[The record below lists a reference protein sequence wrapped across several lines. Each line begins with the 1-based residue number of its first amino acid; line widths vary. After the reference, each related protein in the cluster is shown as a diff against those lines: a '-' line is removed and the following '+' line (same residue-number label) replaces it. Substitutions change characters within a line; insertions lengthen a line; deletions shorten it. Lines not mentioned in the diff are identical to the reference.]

1 MKVTFCI
8 AAFFGAVVTPAARS
22 GCGSID
28 SASAFGPEDTLLSCN
43 GDFVLSR
50 QGVNIVLQH
59 KPSGRNFWQ
68 SPASDGAYF
77 AFYNPD
83 DQTTAGTPTSDI
95 TQPPQAN
102 LPKLDLTNSFGGS
115 DAAQTASETD
125 VPQASGEP
133 QLPSSGTSLLSSDI
147 LNADAST
154 LPFKTET
161 TPELTQPVSATLPS
175 LDEYIPSLTGQLPPL
190 AGLEPVDNT
199 QFGTDKPF
207 SAQLFSSLGDSSED
221 TVTSDFNS
229 ASNTETAYI
238 KARAILQNTQYSNS
252 PFSGRLE
259 VGDYG
264 NLVIYRNGDNGIE
277 TRDWT
282 SNTEGTSCPKDFLL
296 NTEKERL
303 VNHMKEGGYED
314 ESSAFQDDVCA
325 MFDPRWEELGIYEK
339 DMPPSLAARAA
350 QDDPNSPPKN
360 NLNLH
365 CKTVVLVHRL
375 SVTFYSRDN
384 HKFKAVLVVGNAR
397 LEKIFCY
404 DYVAVTN
411 AEGKVPDPAALYGEP
426 VGWAGWFGFLW
437 GGIAPGA
444 SFEGYSPPTDSSD
457 LVIGGSVN
465 GRSAHVSK
473 RLARFE
479 WKLPWINAFYNTDQY
494 QGQLMYIKAFAS
506 GRVVCRGGKRCMK
519 VPNP

>member
-1 MKVTFCI
+1 MKVPLCI
-8 AAFFGAVVTPAARS
+8 AVFLGAVVAPAARS

-28 SASAFGPEDTLLSCN
+28 SASAFGPEDTLSSCN

-50 QGVNIVLQH
+50 QGVNVVLQH
-59 KPSGRNFWQ
+59 KPSKRNFWQ

-77 AFYNPD
+77 AFYNPG

-95 TQPPQAN
+95 TQPLQAN
-102 LPKLDLTNSFGGS
+102 LPTSDITNPFGGT
-115 DAAQTASETD
+115 DAAQTASQTD
-125 VPQASGEP
+125 IPQASGEA

-147 LNADAST
+147 LNADASS
-154 LPFKTET
+154 LPFKTGT
-161 TPELTQPVSATLPS
+161 TPGLTQLVSVTLPS

-190 AGLEPVDNT
+190 TGLEPVDNT
-199 QFGTDKPF
+199 QFGFDKPF
-207 SAQLFSSLGDSSED
+207 SAQLSSSLGDSSED

-229 ASNTETAYI
+229 ALNTETAYI

-259 VGDYG
+259 VGDDG

-303 VNHMKEGGYED
+303 VKHMTDGGYED

-339 DMPPSLAARAA
+339 DMPPSLATRAA
-350 QDDPNSPPKN
+350 QDNPETPPKN

-365 CKTVVLVHRL
+365 CNTIVLVH
-375 SVTFYSRDN
+375 
-384 HKFKAVLVVGNAR
+384 
-397 LEKIFCY
+397 
-404 DYVAVTN
+404 
-411 AEGKVPDPAALYGEP
+411 
-426 VGWAGWFGFLW
+426 GFS
-437 GGIAPGA
+437 ITI
-444 SFEGYSPPTDSSD
+444 Y
-457 LVIGGSVN
+457 
-465 GRSAHVSK
+465 
-473 RLARFE
+473 
-479 WKLPWINAFYNTDQY
+479 
-494 QGQLMYIKAFAS
+494 
-506 GRVVCRGGKRCMK
+506 
-519 VPNP
+519 